1 MTLTRLQTP
10 LSSAALLSGIFT
22 GYSMAKLTVRDL
34 NTHGKR
40 VFVRVDY
47 NVPLEEKD
55 GQMVITDETRI
66 VETLPTLRLLI
77 GQGGKLILAAHLG
90 RPKGKREP
98 SMSLRPVAARLAQLL
113 GCNVNFVDDCIGE
126 KVQRVA
132 SEMQPGT
139 VVLLENVR
147 FYNEEEANDPAFAEK
162 LAQVADV
169 YVNDAFG
176 AAHRAH
182 ASTEG
187 VPQIVAKRGGKC
199 AAGLLMERELKFL
212 GDELENPAHPFV
224 VILGGAKVSD
234 KIKVIDR
241 LLEKADSILIGGA
254 MAYTFRLAQ
263 GHKTGKSLV
272 EPDKGEIAKSA
283 LAKAQA
289 RKVQFLLPVDD
300 VIANPVKTDKLDKK
314 GKPVI
319 EWQNPRSTSDLN
331 CPDDAAGLDVG
342 PATVKAYSDVIAK
355 AKTILWNGPM
365 GLFEDKR
372 FAEGTNAVARG
383 VVEAT
388 QKNGAKS
395 IIGGGDSVK
404 ALNKAKLGDKVTFM
418 STGGGAS
425 LEFLEGVTLPGVAAL
440 QDK

>member
-1 MTLTRLQTP
+1 MP
-10 LSSAALLSGIFT
+10 
-22 GYSMAKLTVRDL
+22 KLTIRDL
-34 NTHGKR
+34 NVRGKR

-55 GQMVITDETRI
+55 GQMVITDATRI
-66 VETLPTLRLLI
+66 VETLPTLKLLI
-77 GQGGKLILAAHLG
+77 DQGAKLILAAHLG
-90 RPKGKREP
+90 RPKGQRDA
-98 SMSLRPVAARLAQLL
+98 SMSLRPVAARLADLL

-126 KVQRVA
+126 KVEKVVNA
-132 SEMQPGT
+132 MQPGA

-147 FYNEEEANDPAFAEK
+147 YYNEEEKNDPAFAEK
-162 LAQVADV
+162 LAKVADV

-187 VPQIVAKRGGKC
+187 VARLITKRGGQC

-212 GDELENPAHPFV
+212 GDELEKPARPFV

-241 LLEKADSILIGGA
+241 LLEKADAILIGGA

-263 GHKTGKSLV
+263 GYRTGKSLV
-272 EPDKGEIAKSA
+272 EPDKVDIAKSA
-283 LAKAQA
+283 LGKAKA
-289 RKVQFLLPVDD
+289 KNVKFLLPTDD
-300 VIANPVKTDKLDKK
+300 VVAVPVKTDKLDKK

-319 EWQNPRSTSDLN
+319 EYQNPRTSADMN
-331 CPDDAAGLDVG
+331 CPDDAAGLDIG
-342 PATVKAYSDVIAK
+342 PATVKAYSAEIAT

-365 GLFEDKR
+365 GLFENKQ
-372 FAEGTNAVARG
+372 FAAGTNAVAQA
-383 VVEAT
+383 VADAT

-404 ALNKAKLGDKVTFM
+404 ALNKAKLGDKVSFM

-425 LEFLEGVTLPGVAAL
+425 LEFLEGRELPGVAAL
-440 QDK
+440 SEAGR